1 MFLDFPIAHHFLR
14 LLRSS
19 WGNNRFGSI
28 SKRDN
33 SKKDMFGSISKQ
45 ENSIKDIFGSISKR
59 EKGDVAREDKKIG
72 DHGLITTSTL
82 IDSSAIYNPAQ
93 CTLAHWE
100 RHFGWVVQKVG
111 KCTTFQFHES
121 ARPEHI

>member
-33 SKKDMFGSISKQ
+33 SKKD
-45 ENSIKDIFGSISKR
+45 IFGSIFKR

-72 DHGLITTSTL
+72 DHGLITLSTL

-100 RHFGWVVQKVG
+100 RQFGWVVQKVDNVQL
-111 KCTTFQFHES
+111 FQFHES
-121 ARPEHI
+121 SRPEHI

>member
-33 SKKDMFGSISKQ
+33 SKKD
-45 ENSIKDIFGSISKR
+45 IFGSIFKR

-72 DHGLITTSTL
+72 DHGLITLSTL
-82 IDSSAIYNPAQ
+82 IDSSAIYNPH
-93 CTLAHWE
+93 LHRE

>member
-28 SKRDN
+28 SKRD
-33 SKKDMFGSISKQ
+33 
-45 ENSIKDIFGSISKR
+45 NSIKDIFGSISKR

-72 DHGLITTSTL
+72 DHGLITTSAL

-93 CTLAHWE
+93 STLAYRE